1 MHTKPSCLAPL
12 SSSMWRLF
20 AFAATLGLAGCTP
33 LETEAVSSETAFFE
47 RLNGL
52 CDGQAYA
59 GTLVSNDAADADFK
73 GADMRMGPAICD
85 GDLIRI
91 PFVVGEDRSRTWE
104 VRRTEDG
111 IRLKHDHRHK
121 DGTEDVLTQ
130 YGGDSDAT
138 GSSGQQD
145 FPADA
150 ETKTLFIREGIE
162 VSTQNTW
169 SLEIEPND
177 MFVYQM
183 RRPERLFRVE
193 FDLTRSVDAPPP
205 PWGLAPV
212 E

>member
-1 MHTKPSCLAPL
+1 MKPSCPAPL
-12 SSSMWRLF
+12 SSSMQKSL
-20 AFAATLGLAGCTP
+20 AFLAALSLSGCAA
-33 LETEAVSSETAFFE
+33 LETEAVSSETVFFE

-73 GADMRMGPAICD
+73 GADMHMGPAMCD

-91 PFVVGEDRSRTWE
+91 PFMVGEDRSRTWE
-104 VRRTEDG
+104 VRRTAEG

-138 GSSGQQD
+138 GSAGQQD

-150 ETKTLFIREGIE
+150 ETKALFIRENIE

-169 SLEIEPND
+169 SLEIEANEL
-177 MFVYQM
+177 FVYQM
-183 RRPERLFRVE
+183 RRPDRLFRVE
-193 FDLTRSVDAPPP
+193 FDLTRAVEAPPP
-205 PWGLAPV
+205 PWGQVPV

>member
-1 MHTKPSCLAPL
+1 MAVL
-12 SSSMWRLF
+12 SLTGC
-20 AFAATLGLAGCTP
+20 AT
-33 LETEAVSSETAFFE
+33 LETETGAPETAFFE

-52 CDGQAYA
+52 CNGQAYA

-104 VRRTEDG
+104 VTQTENG

-130 YGGDSDAT
+130 YGGDSDAS
-138 GSSGQQD
+138 GNIGQQD

-150 ETKTLFIREGIE
+150 ETKALFIRENIE

-169 SLEIEPND
+169 SLEIEPNEL
-177 MFVYQM
+177 FVYQM

-193 FDLTRSVDAPPP
+193 FDLTR
-205 PWGLAPV
+205 PV
-212 E
+212 EAPLPTWGQVPIE